1 MAPRDATGRLPPAAS
16 FAPILLA
23 NLVPLVGVLEFGWD
37 PATLVVIYA
46 LEVLLAFPLA
56 AGKALFA
63 GKPPNVEELETDD
76 EDGDESSG
84 DSSVVSIGNTDLA
97 RKRGSV
103 RLVSWLP
110 PVYPRNVPFIG
121 AVLFATVWSTLFIV
135 ALLSEVAIDEALARP
150 EVWLS
155 VGALLSGQLIE
166 TWRDYLRGGR
176 YEETSPY
183 AVIETP
189 ARQAFFLIFVLFI
202 VAEASGAIVLAAFV
216 AVKLLVDWSAFR
228 ATNGGGG
235 RLTGWLSGPDGEDE
249 SDETGEA
256 GEAGETTANEI
267 SENGERLEP
276 LSVPD
281 GEPDTR
287 VSTHTPTVVLTGILH
302 TLVKPAPFYT
312 AIVILA
318 WFITLAVLGGT
329 ASGGFAV
336 ALTVGISFL
345 ALAALAGYLTVK
357 TLEHILSHAPLEYHR
372 YDDRLVAYDT
382 WVEEPQWQ
390 IPLHEI
396 RDVRLVTDRYP
407 DRVYDTRTLEAQM
420 GWGDDEAT
428 REIGPV
434 VDADAFAEALDL
446 PIRGTVLELQ
456 PIDRRIAAIAVA
468 PLGGLLIGAVAVV
481 VGPWPL
487 LVALPYVIFGLP
499 FIALVLHG
507 LWRQAY
513 PDPDPDPDPGPE

>member
-1 MAPRDATGRLPPAAS
+1 M
-16 FAPILLA
+16 
-23 NLVPLVGVLEFGWD
+23 GVLEFGWD

-63 GKPPNVEELETDD
+63 GRPPNVEELETDD

-84 DSSVVSIGNTDLA
+84 DSSVVNIGNTELA

-110 PVYPRNVPFIG
+110 PVYPRNVSFIG

-150 EVWLS
+150 EVWFS
-155 VGALLSGQLIE
+155 VGALVSGQLIE

-249 SDETGEA
+249 GEDQNEKESDET
-256 GEAGETTANEI
+256 TAT
-267 SENGERLEP
+267 LEP
-276 LSVPD
+276 LSIPEGKPNARVP
-281 GEPDTR
+281 
-287 VSTHTPTVVLTGILH
+287 THTPTVVLTGILH

-312 AIVILA
+312 SIVILA
-318 WFITLAVLGGT
+318 WFITLSVLGDT
-329 ASGGFAV
+329 ASGGLGV

-372 YDDRLVAYDT
+372 YDDHLVAYDT

-396 RDVRLVTDRYP
+396 RDVSLVADRYP

-456 PIDRRIAAIAVA
+456 PIDRRIAAVAVA
-468 PLGGLLIGAVAVV
+468 PIGGLLVCAVVFV

-487 LVALPYVIFGLP
+487 LAALPYVVFGLP

-507 LWRQAY
+507 LWGQAY
-513 PDPDPDPDPGPE
+513 PDQSSTRVDR

>member
-1 MAPRDATGRLPPAAS
+1 M
-16 FAPILLA
+16 
-23 NLVPLVGVLEFGWD
+23 PLVGVLEFGWD

-76 EDGDESSG
+76 DESSG
-84 DSSVVSIGNTDLA
+84 DSSVVTIGNTDLA

-121 AVLFATVWSTLFIV
+121 AMLFATVWSTLFIV
-135 ALLSEVAIDEALARP
+135 ALLSEVAIDEALVRP

-155 VGALLSGQLIE
+155 VGALVSGQLIE

-249 SDETGEA
+249 SNETDETDG
-256 GEAGETTANEI
+256 TDKTDEI
-267 SENGERLEP
+267 GENGERLEP
-276 LSVPD
+276 LSVPA
-281 GEPDTR
+281 GKPDAR

-312 AIVILA
+312 GIVIVA
-318 WFITLAVLGGT
+318 WFITLAVLGDA

-336 ALTVGISFL
+336 ALPVAISFL
-345 ALAALAGYLTVK
+345 ALAALAGYLTLK
-357 TLEHILSHAPLEYHR
+357 TLEHILSHAPLEYRR

-396 RDVRLVTDRYP
+396 RDVSLVADRYP

-468 PLGGLLIGAVAVV
+468 PLGGLLVGAVAVV
-481 VGPWPL
+481 IGPWPL
-487 LVALPYVIFGLP
+487 LGALPYVVFGLP

-507 LWRQAY
+507 VWRQAY
-513 PDPDPDPDPGPE
+513 PDPDPDPGPE